1 MYNRSLLY
9 VLTCFCIPETHNLF
23 SVLFFSS
30 TFFFYFFFLFLRLFF
45 SIIFISCNFAKHTPW
60 QYLRLMQWM
69 IRLKRF
75 TRIYKFVSWLI
86 LFFPFLFLLFTFI
99 ATIQFSFFIFL
110 ILSVSLTHS
119 SLMNINYTHT
129 SFSRFIYT
137 CMYKD
142 ILLQWGHQR
151 AARFLFLRRYLSIY
165 FSLYVHRTLHVKEN
179 GSVRIVRM
187 YIRWITG
194 HTAL

>member
-1 MYNRSLLY
+1 MDDQAKAIHAYLQI
-9 VLTCFCIPETHNLF
+9 CFVTYP
-23 SVLFFSS
+23 FFSL
-30 TFFFYFFFLFLRLFF
+30 FYFYFLFLSRRY
-45 SIIFISCNFAKHTPW
+45 N
-60 QYLRLMQWM
+60 
-69 IRLKRF
+69 
-75 TRIYKFVSWLI
+75 
-86 LFFPFLFLLFTFI
+86 FLLFS
-99 ATIQFSFFIFL
+99 FSL
-110 ILSVSLTHS
+110 SLTHS

-142 ILLQWGHQR
+142 ILLQWGQR

-187 YIRWITG
+187 HIRWITG
-194 HTAL
+194 HTVL

>member
-1 MYNRSLLY
+1 MFLHRSS
-9 VLTCFCIPETHNLF
+9 ETHNLF

-30 TFFFYFFFLFLRLFF
+30 TFFFYFFFFLFFCLFF

-60 QYLRLMQWM
+60 QYLRLTAMDDQAKA
-69 IRLKRF
+69 IHAYLQISF
-75 TRIYKFVSWLI
+75 VIYSFFFS
-86 LFFPFLFLLFTFI
+86 LFYFYFLFLSRRYNFLLLY
-99 ATIQFSFFIFL
+99 FSFSL
-110 ILSVSLTHS
+110 SLTHS

-142 ILLQWGHQR
+142 ILLQWGQR

-179 GSVRIVRM
+179 GSVRIVRIVCM
-187 YIRWITG
+187 
-194 HTAL
+194 